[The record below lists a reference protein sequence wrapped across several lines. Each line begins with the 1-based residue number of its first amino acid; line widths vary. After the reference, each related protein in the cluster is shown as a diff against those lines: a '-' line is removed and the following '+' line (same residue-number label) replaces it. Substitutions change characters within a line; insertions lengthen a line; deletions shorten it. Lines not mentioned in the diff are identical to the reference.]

1 MALAGLSCFQFSI
14 LLLLSSLISPTS
26 CLSHHQN
33 NKHAALF
40 IFGDSLF
47 DPGNNNYINTNTT
60 FQANFW
66 PYGESFFKYPTGR
79 FCDGRLIPDFI
90 AEYAKL
96 PLIQPYL
103 QQPAGYQQFV
113 YGANFASSGAGALA
127 ETFPGMVIDLKTQL
141 SYFKIVVKQLR
152 QNLGDGEAK
161 QLLSNAVYLFS
172 IGSNDYGNTLSTNSS
187 FFHSNSQDEY
197 VKIVIGNSTAV
208 IQDIYMN
215 GGRKFGFVSL
225 GPLGSLPGIRALEP
239 ENNSEV
245 MTEITHLLKLHNKA
259 LSKTLRNLETQLKGF
274 MYSNFNFYTAASERI
289 NNPSKYGFK
298 EVKTACCGTGPYRGI
313 PSCGGKRGL
322 TEFELCKNASEYM
335 FFDSTHPTEMA
346 NQQFAELMWSG
357 IPNVTGPYNLKSLF
371 ERTH

>member
-1 MALAGLSCFQFSI
+1 MALSFQFFI
-14 LLLLSSLISPTS
+14 LLLLSCLISATS

-33 NKHAALF
+33 NNKHAAELF

-47 DPGNNNYINTNTT
+47 DPGNNNYINTTT
-60 FQANFW
+60 SFQSNFW

-113 YGANFASSGAGALA
+113 YGTNFASGGAGALP
-127 ETFPGMVIDLKTQL
+127 ETFPGMVINLKTQL

-152 QNLGDGEAK
+152 QNLGDREAK

-172 IGSNDYGNTLSTNSS
+172 IGSNDYVSPFLTNSTI
-187 FFHSNSQDEY
+187 FHSNSPEEY
-197 VKIVIGNSTAV
+197 VKIVISTLTTV
-208 IQDIYMN
+208 IKDIYMK
-215 GGRKFGFVSL
+215 GGRKFGFVNL
-225 GPLGSLPGIRALEP
+225 GPLGCLPRFRALEP
-239 ENNSEV
+239 ENNGEC
-245 MTEITHLLKLHNKA
+245 MAEITTLVKLHNGA
-259 LSKTLRNLETQLKGF
+259 LSKNLRNLNKQLKGF
-274 MYSNFNFYTAASERI
+274 LYSNFDFYTTVTERM

-298 EVKTACCGTGPYRGI
+298 EGKTACCGIGPYRGI
-313 PSCGGKRGL
+313 PSCGGKRRGL
-322 TEFELCKNASEYM
+322 TEFELCKNASEYL
-335 FFDSTHPTEMA
+335 FFDSGHPSEMA
-346 NQQFAELMWSG
+346 NQQFAGLMWKG
-357 IPNVTGPYNLKSLF
+357 IPNVTRPYNLKSLF